1 MAGGWGV
8 GMGRILK
15 TMPNF
20 AKTCFHFERNR
31 CNRRQKIAV
40 ELLPTRT
47 SPSSSP
53 PSDSSKTCE
62 KTTQSEQPRTYSFVS
77 RYNIFYR
84 LPCQNHRLQQQQ
96 FVIVGLLPDSPSPL
110 DPPTDHTK
118 YRVKETP
125 QEGAGRTGVVFSG
138 GG

>member
-1 MAGGWGV
+1 
-8 GMGRILK
+8 
-15 TMPNF
+15 MP
-20 AKTCFHFERNR
+20 NR

-40 ELLPTRT
+40 ELLPTLT

-77 RYNIFYR
+77 RYNIFSR
-84 LPCQNHRLQQQQ
+84 LLRQNHRLQQQL
-96 FVIVGLLPDSPSPL
+96 FIVGLSPDSPPPL

-118 YRVKETP
+118 YRVKET
-125 QEGAGRTGVVFSG
+125 A
-138 GG
+138 